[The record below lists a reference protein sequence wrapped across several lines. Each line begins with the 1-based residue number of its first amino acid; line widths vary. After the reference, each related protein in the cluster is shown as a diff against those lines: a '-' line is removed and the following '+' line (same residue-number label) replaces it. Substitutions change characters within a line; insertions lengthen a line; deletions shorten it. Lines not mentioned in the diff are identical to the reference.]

1 MYQIG
6 ELITKT
12 LKEKNIGRYEL
23 VKRVGYKNTGKGLNK
38 LDDLIRYGICN
49 EFIYTNL
56 PAALDI
62 PEIDVKEAMILT
74 QEEIKKER
82 QTIEKKCFKPHL
94 VIKTENERPNSI
106 TMAVITGGFKAH
118 RTIPLAD
125 DILDHK
131 YDEKLKII
139 KDIIKNHYKRKNGI
153 SAFFGKILGYIF
165 CEDYDEPPD
174 RRLTFNTEGEIDNSI
189 SNKFYRPGPDG
200 EGIFI
205 GGRRVPFII
214 PFKNI

>member
-62 PEIDVKEAMILT
+62 PEIDVKEAT
-74 QEEIKKER
+74 R
-82 QTIEKKCFKPHL
+82 QL
-94 VIKTENERPNSI
+94 SD
-106 TMAVITGGFKAH
+106 
-118 RTIPLAD
+118 L
-125 DILDHK
+125 
-131 YDEKLKII
+131 
-139 KDIIKNHYKRKNGI
+139 
-153 SAFFGKILGYIF
+153 GK
-165 CEDYDEPPD
+165 
-174 RRLTFNTEGEIDNSI
+174 
-189 SNKFYRPGPDG
+189 
-200 EGIFI
+200 
-205 GGRRVPFII
+205 
-214 PFKNI
+214 